1 MVRRPMETVHCGY
14 QHLIPAGSLTE
25 APEVPS
31 SFFGEGTLVPADTIG
46 RGSRFSN
53 SIVRWHRSVIMSNH
67 VNDTAGEEYQ
77 LELFVPLEYAED
89 ALRVTFKHAKE
100 NWGEVVG
107 EPGAMMN

>member
-1 MVRRPMETVHCGY
+1 
-14 QHLIPAGSLTE
+14 
-25 APEVPS
+25 
-31 SFFGEGTLVPADTIG
+31 
-46 RGSRFSN
+46 
-53 SIVRWHRSVIMSNH
+53 MSNH

-107 EPGAMMN
+107 EPGAMMNYHHV